1 MRSKFI
7 LFLVVAT
14 AIMAIG
20 VYLALTFLIGD
31 GTEGDELGDGE
42 PILTEDGQPLIGVP
56 LTLDNTTVYINP
68 APGNALMLQQ
78 EQPSEPVMPVTEPTV
93 PAEQILPTATP
104 PPEQV
109 QPEPTQPLAPLVT
122 TGQGIVPGVEPIIFI
137 DYVVTSDDT
146 LYRITDKQ
154 VTSIELMAVHGI
166 DAQDLVPGVTLR
178 LPVGNPAYCANS
190 RPYVIRPGDT
200 AYSIAARRGTTAQ
213 TLQQLNNL
221 GADYRI
227 DIAAL
232 LCVP

>member
-20 VYLALTFLIGD
+20 FYLALTFLIGND
-31 GTEGDELGDGE
+31 SEGDDIVGEGDTLRTGDNQL
-42 PILTEDGQPLIGVP
+42 PVGVP
-56 LTLDNTTVYINP
+56 LNVDNTTVYINP

-78 EQPSEPVMPVTEPTV
+78 EQPAPVLPEAQATLPVEELV
-93 PAEQILPTATP
+93 PTATP
-104 PPEQV
+104 EPEIILPQ
-109 QPEPTQPLAPLVT
+109 PTQPLAPVVT
-122 TGQGIVPGVEPIIFI
+122 SGQGIVPGVEPIIFI
-137 DYVVTSDDT
+137 DYVVTADDT
-146 LYRITDKQ
+146 LYRITEKQ

-166 DAQDLVPGVTLR
+166 DAADLTPGVTLH
-178 LPVGNPAYCANS
+178 LPVGNPAYCASS

-200 AYSIAARRGTTAQ
+200 AYSIAVRRGTTVQ
-213 TLQQLNNL
+213 TLQQLNRL

-227 DIAAL
+227 DIADM